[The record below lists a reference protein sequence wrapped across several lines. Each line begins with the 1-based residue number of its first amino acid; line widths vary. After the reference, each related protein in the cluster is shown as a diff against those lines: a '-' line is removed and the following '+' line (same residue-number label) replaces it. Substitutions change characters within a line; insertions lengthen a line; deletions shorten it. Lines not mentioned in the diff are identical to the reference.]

1 MQEGGIDRLS
11 ECLSVRIGYYV
22 YRLGLYQTD
31 IFFLFVGTGEKK
43 KRDAGKQGKRYYY
56 FLTFSAHS
64 LLENSQS
71 ANIGSITI

>member
-22 YRLGLYQTD
+22 YRLSLYQTD
-31 IFFLFVGTGEKK
+31 ILFLFVGTGEKK